1 MSCIRPDPLRQTF
14 SLDSTEPTHARNVKR
29 AQALFSAC
37 ANLSKGSTKNTHPS
51 IKGDE
56 FAALP
61 AVFCSVILKPLR
73 DVFQQFHYLKV
84 LRAHRLALAAAD
96 AF

>member
-1 MSCIRPDPLRQTF
+1 MPQR
-14 SLDSTEPTHARNVKR
+14 KM
-29 AQALFSAC
+29 AQALYSAC
-37 ANLSKGSTKNTHPS
+37 ANLLFAFF
-51 IKGDE
+51 D

-61 AVFCSVILKPLR
+61 AVFGSVILKPLR
-73 DVFQQFHYLKV
+73 DIFQQFHYLKV